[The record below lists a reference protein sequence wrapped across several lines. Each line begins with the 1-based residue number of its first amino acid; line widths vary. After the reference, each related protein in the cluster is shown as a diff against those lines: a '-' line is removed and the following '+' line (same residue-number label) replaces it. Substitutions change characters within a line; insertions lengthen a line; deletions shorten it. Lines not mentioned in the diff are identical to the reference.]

1 MLEIDVEASSSAPPE
16 ALWALLAEAGSWP
29 RWADFDGAEVEGG
42 EGQGEIR
49 LLLRGR
55 VRNRER
61 VTVFE
66 PPHRFGYE
74 SLSGLPIRDYQALVT
89 LTPTDT
95 GTHIRWRSTYRPK
108 VPGTGWLIQRSLRP
122 FVADTAERLARAA
135 ERETPGSSGPAV
147 NG

>member
-1 MLEIDVEASSSAPPE
+1 MPEIDVESRSSAPPE
-16 ALWALLAEAGSWP
+16 RVFSLLADARSWP
-29 RWADFDGAEVEGG
+29 DWADFEGAEVESG
-42 EGQGEIR
+42 EGLGEIR
-49 LLLRGR
+49 ILKRGR
-55 VRNRER
+55 IRNRER

-89 LTPTDT
+89 LTATPDT

-108 VPGTGWLIQRSLRP
+108 VPGTGWLIQRSLQP

-135 ERETPGSSGPAV
+135 ERA
-147 NG
+147 